1 MNQRDKLRI
10 FLLPWAPDTSMS
22 GSDSEVLSEEVWG
35 VGLAGG
41 DYRPN
46 AAYLGQGPPALFS
59 CHELPGTASGSG
71 QRGRGGWGEVPIK
84 SPLCVVGLE
93 IHQGWDTHQALRDP
107 TPESISIWLWSLP

>member
-1 MNQRDKLRI
+1 
-10 FLLPWAPDTSMS
+10 MS

-71 QRGRGGWGEVPIK
+71 QSGRGAGEKYPSSHPSV
-84 SPLCVVGLE
+84 
-93 IHQGWDTHQALRDP
+93 
-107 TPESISIWLWSLP
+107 